1 VFFPALVMGVFWKR
15 ANKWGAIAGMIGG
28 LGLCL
33 YYMIHTYPQFII
45 WFGTTKMDLWWG
57 IQPISAAVFGAPFGM
72 LVLIVVSL
80 LTPAPDKQVQ
90 EFVEHVRYPNLAG
103 DTVETLAR

>member
-1 VFFPALVMGVFWKR
+1 
-15 ANKWGAIAGMIGG
+15 
-28 LGLCL
+28 
-33 YYMIHTYPQFII
+33 
-45 WFGTTKMDLWWG
+45 
-57 IQPISAAVFGAPFGM
+57 M

-80 LTPAPDKQVQ
+80 LTPSPDRQTQ